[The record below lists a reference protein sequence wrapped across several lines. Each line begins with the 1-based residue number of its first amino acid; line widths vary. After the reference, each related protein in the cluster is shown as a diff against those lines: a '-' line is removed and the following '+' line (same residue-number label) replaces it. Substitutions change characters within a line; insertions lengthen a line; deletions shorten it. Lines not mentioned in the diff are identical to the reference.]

1 MQHRLGNKASFWT
14 SAAVVAHTLW
24 TSAAPSMTYPLYV
37 AQWHLTTTVTAA
49 LFAIYSIVVVTVL
62 IAFGTLSD
70 HIGHRAAMLAGLGA
84 SIAGVLLFA
93 LAADVPTLF
102 VGRILMGVGVG
113 LSAGPSTAAVA
124 AFAGAGQAK
133 RTGSITAAA
142 QALGMAAALIVGGG
156 LVQYAP
162 WPAHLTFWV
171 LAGLL
176 VPLFAVSWFLP
187 GRVAGRPAGRWKPRL
202 PRVESAYRSAFVTA
216 ALAVSAA
223 YAQAGVVMSLGAQ
236 VAHDLVNSPNAL
248 VNGAALSLLAI
259 AMGAVSL
266 MARGLGVRTA
276 MAVGAIA
283 SAVGA
288 AFLAGAIAW
297 QSLALFLAAS
307 ASVGAGYSMLFV
319 GGLGL
324 INMTVPEGQRGGALS
339 AVYLAAYLSIG
350 VLSVALGRIATLFGL
365 NTATDI
371 GAAAMALL
379 SGLTVLRLLAA
390 PSIRVETAPK
400 DQVATPFKN
409 EMG

>member
-1 MQHRLGNKASFWT
+1 MQHRLGNRAGFWT

-24 TSAAPSMTYPLYV
+24 TSAAPSMTYPLYA

-102 VGRILMGVGVG
+102 AGRILMGVGVG
-113 LSAGPSTAAVA
+113 LSPGPSTAAVA
-124 AFAGAGQAK
+124 AFAGAGQA
-133 RTGSITAAA
+133 RRAGSITAAA
-142 QALGMAAALIVGGG
+142 QAFGMAAALIVGGG

-162 WPAHLTFWV
+162 WPAHLAFWV
-171 LAGLL
+171 LAALL
-176 VPLFAVSWFLP
+176 VPLFVATWFLP
-187 GRVAGRPAGRWKPRL
+187 GREAGREARQEAGVAADRWKPRL
-202 PRVESAYRSAFVTA
+202 PRVEPAHRAAFVTA

-259 AMGAVSL
+259 AMGFVSL
-266 MARGLGVRTA
+266 MGRGLEARTA
-276 MAVGAIA
+276 MAAGAAA
-283 SAVGA
+283 SAGGA
-288 AFLAGAIAW
+288 VFLAAAVAW
-297 QSLALFLAAS
+297 QSLSLFLAAS
-307 ASVGAGYSMLFV
+307 AAVGAGYSLLFI

-324 INMTVPEGQRGGALS
+324 INRTVPEGQRGGALS
-339 AVYLAAYLSIG
+339 AVYLSAYLFIG
-350 VLSVALGRIATLFGL
+350 VLSVALGRIATLCGL
-365 NTATDI
+365 DTAITI

-379 SGLTVLRLLAA
+379 SGLTILRLLA
-390 PSIRVETAPK
+390 PSQRRAGLCRSG
-400 DQVATPFKN
+400 A
-409 EMG
+409 G

>member
-1 MQHRLGNKASFWT
+1 MQYRLGKRAGFWT

-24 TSAAPSMTYPLYV
+24 TSAAPSMIYPLYA

-62 IAFGTLSD
+62 IVFGTLSD
-70 HIGHRAAMLAGLGA
+70 NIGHRAAMLAGLGA

-93 LAADVPTLF
+93 MAPDVPTLF

-133 RTGSITAAA
+133 RAGSITAAA

-171 LAGLL
+171 LAALL
-176 VPLFAVSWFLP
+176 VPLFMSCWFLP
-187 GRVAGRPAGRWKPRL
+187 GRNPGRPAGRGKLRL
-202 PRVESAYRSAFVTA
+202 PRVESAYRGAFVTA

-266 MARGLGVRTA
+266 SARRLDAPAA
-276 MAVGAIA
+276 MAAGAVA

-288 AFLAGAIAW
+288 AFLAGAVAW

-307 ASVGAGYSMLFV
+307 ASVGAGYSLLFM

-324 INMTVPEGQRGGALS
+324 INMSVPEEQRGGALS
-339 AVYLAAYLSIG
+339 GVYLSAYLSIG
-350 VLSVALGRIATLFGL
+350 VLSVTLGRVATVRGL
-365 NTATDI
+365 DTAIGI

-379 SGLTVLRLLAA
+379 SGLTILRLLVA
-390 PSIRVETAPK
+390 PSPRAEAPR
-400 DQVATPFKN
+400 DQVATPFKG
-409 EMG
+409 EIG